1 MPTRDKAW
9 PEGTPCWVD
18 CQVDDVARARR
29 FYADLFGWEITD
41 SPQEAGGYLIAL
53 RNGRPAAGIGPKPAG
68 MPMPS
73 VWTTSLAAED
83 ADAVAARIGAAGG
96 TVIMPP
102 FDVLDVGRMCIASDP
117 TGGVFGVWQA
127 KAHLG
132 AGIYN
137 EHGAYCWNELHT
149 GDYRRT
155 QQFYAE
161 VFGWQYT
168 EIGDGENLVYSTFGS
183 AGSDHPLGGINDAG
197 SGDSSAYWL
206 TWFQVDDTDTALTR
220 ATELG
225 ARVVSGPGDSPFGR
239 QGVVRAPQ
247 AETFAV
253 IDPTTTVGA
262 PPTGSSS

>member
-18 CQVDDVARARR
+18 CQVDDVARART
-29 FYADLFGWEITD
+29 FYADLFGWEISD
-41 SPQEAGGYLIAL
+41 SPQHAGGYLIAL

-73 VWTTSLAAED
+73 TWTTYIAADD
-83 ADAVAARIGAAGG
+83 ADAVAARVGAAGG
-96 TVIMPP
+96 TVMLPP
-102 FDVLDVGRMCIASDP
+102 FDVLDVGRMFIAADP
-117 TGGVFGVWQA
+117 TGGVFGGWQA
-127 KAHLG
+127 RAHRG

-149 GDYRRT
+149 GDYRRA
-155 QQFYAE
+155 QEFYAE
-161 VFGWQYT
+161 VFGWTYT
-168 EIGDGENLVYSTFGS
+168 EIGDGENFTYSTFGY
-183 AGSDHPLGGINDAG
+183 AGNDHPLGGINDIT
-197 SGDSSAYWL
+197 SGDAAYWL

-225 ARVVSGPGDSPFGR
+225 ARVMSGPGDSPFGR

-247 AETFAV
+247 GETFAV

-262 PPTGSSS
+262 PPTGRPA